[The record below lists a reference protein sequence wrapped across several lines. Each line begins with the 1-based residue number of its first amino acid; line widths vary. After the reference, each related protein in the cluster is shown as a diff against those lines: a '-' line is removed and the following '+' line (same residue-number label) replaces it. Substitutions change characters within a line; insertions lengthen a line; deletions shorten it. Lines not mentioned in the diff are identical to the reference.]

1 MFFFG
6 REEEEQKKSFSGKVK
21 EELGRQISNARHCQI
36 AEIAGIIGLCGEV
49 RISDDQEYEIL
60 VHTENVFVARKYFT
74 LLEKTFNI
82 SVAINIHQNPY
93 LAKSKVYNM
102 YISDHDDVSRVLK
115 ATNHGAVIQ
124 KKCCKRAFLRGCF
137 LAAGSISSPEKS
149 YHLEIACGLKE
160 FAERIKEVFR
170 DFDIDAKIVMR
181 KKQYVVYIKE
191 GDQIVDTLGLMEA
204 NLALMDLENI
214 RIVKDMRNS
223 INRQCNCETANLN
236 KTINAAVKQVE
247 DIRYIEQHMGFA
259 SLTPA
264 LSQMAEL
271 RLDYPE
277 ASLAELGSLMNP
289 PIGKSGVNHRLRKL
303 SEIAKE
309 LRGNKEENYYD

>member
-1 MFFFG
+1 M
-6 REEEEQKKSFSGKVK
+6 SFSSQVK
-21 EELGRQISNARHCQI
+21 EELVKQIGSARHCQI
-36 AEIAGIIGLCGEV
+36 AEIAGIISLCGEINV
-49 RISDDQEYEIL
+49 TDDQEYEI
-60 VHTENVFVARKYFT
+60 VVRTENVFVARKYFT

-102 YISDHDDVSRVLK
+102 YISDHKDAVRVLK
-115 ATNHGAVIQ
+115 ATNHGTVLL
-124 KKCCKRAFLRGCF
+124 KTCCKRAFLRGCF
-137 LAAGSISSPEKS
+137 LASGSISSPEKF
-149 YHLEIACGLKE
+149 YHLEIACGLE
-160 FAERIKEVFR
+160 TLAERIQGVFR
-170 DFDIDAKIVMR
+170 DFDIDAKIVLR

-191 GDQIVDTLGLMEA
+191 GNQIVDSLGLMEA
-204 NLALMDLENI
+204 NLALMELENI

-223 INRQCNCETANLN
+223 INRKVNCETANLN
-236 KTINAAVKQVE
+236 KTINAAVKQIE
-247 DIRYIEQHMGFA
+247 DIKYIEKTMGFA

-264 LSQMAEL
+264 LAQMAEV
-271 RLDYPE
+271 RLNYPE

-289 PIGKSGVNHRLRKL
+289 PVGKSGINHRLRKL

>member
-1 MFFFG
+1 MSFSHQM
-6 REEEEQKKSFSGKVK
+6 EEEQKLSFSSQVK
-21 EELGRQISNARHCQI
+21 EELGRQISSARHCQI
-36 AEIAGIIGLCGEV
+36 AELAGIIGLCGE
-49 RISDDQEYEIL
+49 IKTSDNQEYEI
-60 VHTENVFVARKYFT
+60 VVRTENVFVARKYFT

-82 SVAINIHQNPY
+82 SVAINVHQNSY

-102 YISDHDDVSRVLK
+102 YISDHDDVVRVLK
-115 ATNHGAVIQ
+115 ATSHGAVIQ

-137 LAAGSISSPEKS
+137 LASGSISSPEKS
-149 YHLEIACGLKE
+149 YHLEITCALKE
-160 FAERIKEVFR
+160 FAERIKNVFH
-170 DFDIDAKIVMR
+170 DFDIDAKIVVR

-191 GDQIVDTLGLMEA
+191 SDQIVDTLGLMEA
-204 NLALMDLENI
+204 NLALMELENI

-236 KTINAAVKQVE
+236 KTINAAVKQLE
-247 DIRYIEQHMGFA
+247 DIKYIEQHMGFA

-264 LSQMAEL
+264 LSQMAEV
-271 RLDYPE
+271 RLNYPE

-289 PIGKSGVNHRLRKL
+289 PVGKSGVNHRLRKL

-309 LRGNKEENYYD
+309 LRGNKEEDYYD

>member
-1 MFFFG
+1 M
-6 REEEEQKKSFSGKVK
+6 SFSSQVK
-21 EELGRQISNARHCQI
+21 EELLKQIGSARHCQI
-36 AEIAGIIGLCGEV
+36 AEIAGIIGLCGDINV
-49 RISDDQEYEIL
+49 TDDQKYEII
-60 VHTENVFVARKYFT
+60 VRTENVFVARKYFT

-102 YISDHDDVSRVLK
+102 HISDHEDAVRVLK

-137 LAAGSISSPEKS
+137 LASGSISSPEKS
-149 YHLEIACGLKE
+149 YHLEITCGLE
-160 FAERIKEVFR
+160 GFAERIRAVFC
-170 DFDIDAKIVMR
+170 DFGIDAKIVIR

-191 GDQIVDTLGLMEA
+191 SDQIVDTLGLMEA
-204 NLALMDLENI
+204 NLALMELENI

-223 INRQCNCETANLN
+223 INRQCNCETANMN
-236 KTINAAVKQVE
+236 KTINAAVKQIQ
-247 DIRYIEQHMGFA
+247 DIQYIEQNMGFA

-264 LSQMAEL
+264 LSQMAEI
-271 RLDYPE
+271 RLSYPE

-289 PIGKSGVNHRLRKL
+289 PVGKSGVNHRLRKL

-309 LRGNKEENYYD
+309 LRGNKEESYYD